1 MAAYILLDGNPKDV
15 DVRTQGEPFTVAAY
29 PGVGDTVAVS
39 FSLGSGHWY
48 PWDAGPVTGPTIRT
62 VRSTVQMVRFQR
74 TAGTS
79 VTSIGE
85 VL

>member
-1 MAAYILLDGNPKDV
+1 MAATSLLDGNPKDV
-15 DVRTQGEPFTVAAY
+15 DVRDRGEPFTVGAY
-29 PGVGDTVAVS
+29 PGVGDTVAVF

-62 VRSTVQMVRFQR
+62 VRSGVSMVRFQR

-79 VTSIGE
+79 ATSIGE